1 MNDTTTTDTRSENV
15 AAFWRMESAIHT
27 LRRLYADSLDQNP
40 DRELAIDA
48 VWRRVRLG
56 LPRARSTSG
65 SECIAR
71 NTSARRSYRSP
82 LGQALGIPGATDEY
96 GQHCARWR
104 RTVSSLQE
112 RAAVVEALH
121 AHLVGVAQ

>member
-1 MNDTTTTDTRSENV
+1 MKATTTDTLSD
-15 AAFWRMESAIHT
+15 
-27 LRRLYADSLDQNP
+27 LRRLYAASLAQTP

-48 VWRRVRLG
+48 VWLRVRAG

-65 SECIAR
+65 AEGLAR

-82 LGQALGIPGATDEY
+82 LGQALGIPGATETY

-104 RTVSSLQE
+104 RTVGSIDA
-112 RAAVVEALH
+112 RTAVVDALH
-121 AHLVGVAQ
+121 AYLSGVAQ

>member
-1 MNDTTTTDTRSENV
+1 MNDTTTTTTTLSD
-15 AAFWRMESAIHT
+15 
-27 LRRLYADSLDQNP
+27 LRRLYAATLAQTP
-40 DRELAIDA
+40 DRERAIDA
-48 VWRRVRLG
+48 VWLRVRAG

-65 SECIAR
+65 SECLAR

-96 GQHCARWR
+96 GHHCARWR

-112 RAAVVEALH
+112 RAAVVESLH